1 MATATPS
8 GKDSDAPTVYTMLE
22 PGVDREENIQVMKDF
37 LREFLKSIPA
47 DKNPKSTIMDLSVR
61 EVLRRT
67 VGTAIDIIEDISRVL
82 SERHQMSN
90 AELRK
95 SLFGVFTQP
104 ERRMYVGLWLVF
116 LSFVLYFIDSAA

>member
-1 MATATPS
+1 MASISGDRAPPTAP
-8 GKDSDAPTVYTMLE
+8 AVYTMLE

-37 LREFLKSIPA
+37 LREFPKSIPA
-47 DKNPKSTIMDLSVR
+47 DRNPKSTIMDLSVR

-67 VGTAIDIIEDISRVL
+67 VGTAIDIIDDVSHVL
-82 SERHQMSN
+82 SERRQMSN
-90 AELRK
+90 AQLRK
-95 SLFGVFTQP
+95 SLFGVFMQP